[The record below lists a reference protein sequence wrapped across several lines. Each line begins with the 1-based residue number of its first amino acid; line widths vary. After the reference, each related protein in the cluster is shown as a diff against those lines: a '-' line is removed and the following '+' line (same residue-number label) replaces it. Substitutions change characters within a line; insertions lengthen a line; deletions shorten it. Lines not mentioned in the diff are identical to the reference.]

1 MSGNK
6 LYSRIIVLLV
16 MVCCLFSCNKS
27 VSDVDFISKLG
38 IIDVSISAGQ
48 FSSAKKSLQKLEK
61 SALNVYHRLG
71 IIKRYFQLGEKEY
84 AEDFILDSLKDLPS
98 NVELTAVYTQFLL
111 REGRLDEAEE
121 YGKELISTAYA
132 SLYSEIL
139 FSKNI
144 DKNQFYSD
152 EYIDLYVEAA
162 KATKNNIWLVNAAAI
177 AAKNMDA
184 SNALIYKP
192 DNFSAKD
199 SPYFWAILEYD
210 SENYVNAFQTL
221 EYCENDINALQLK
234 SDCLLRLNEIEMGN
248 DFWISTIENQKEIP
262 LEIYYN
268 ASKFSFN
275 LDNYDNTHKLVN
287 SLVQN
292 FPYSERALSLYGN
305 FCLQLQSF
313 QNEKSSELLKDSTLR
328 TISMEKTDKYPK
340 IPVSDVLYRM
350 ENALKENYSSKLL
363 IEYLK
368 FKWIVNK
375 TTDEDIIIDIW
386 NVLEETTV
394 ENIYDEYILNF
405 AISYFSAHHKEDVA
419 ESLFDEYI
427 KQKYGLED
435 YGVYASSFDEW
446 ESETAAW
453 YCVKNQKYNDALRLY
468 ENLCFEK
475 KSVPKYHVLLNLG
488 ALYTALNKNDD
499 ALNIYKSVAGKAL
512 TEKIASEVH
521 YRIGSIQFNQNDK
534 KNALLSL
541 NYSLKLNPDN
551 HKARLLLK
559 KLN

>member
-1 MSGNK
+1 M
-6 LYSRIIVLLV
+6 
-16 MVCCLFSCNKS
+16 
-27 VSDVDFISKLG
+27 
-38 IIDVSISAGQ
+38 
-48 FSSAKKSLQKLEK
+48 
-61 SALNVYHRLG
+61 
-71 IIKRYFQLGEKEY
+71 
-84 AEDFILDSLKDLPS
+84 
-98 NVELTAVYTQFLL
+98 
-111 REGRLDEAEE
+111 
-121 YGKELISTAYA
+121 
-132 SLYSEIL
+132 
-139 FSKNI
+139 
-144 DKNQFYSD
+144 
-152 EYIDLYVEAA
+152 
-162 KATKNNIWLVNAAAI
+162 
-177 AAKNMDA
+177 
-184 SNALIYKP
+184 
-192 DNFSAKD
+192 
-199 SPYFWAILEYD
+199 
-210 SENYVNAFQTL
+210 
-221 EYCENDINALQLK
+221 
-234 SDCLLRLNEIEMGN
+234 
-248 DFWISTIENQKEIP
+248 
-262 LEIYYN
+262 
-268 ASKFSFN
+268 
-275 LDNYDNTHKLVN
+275 
-287 SLVQN
+287 
-292 FPYSERALSLYGN
+292 
-305 FCLQLQSF
+305 
-313 QNEKSSELLKDSTLR
+313 
-328 TISMEKTDKYPK
+328 
-340 IPVSDVLYRM
+340 
-350 ENALKENYSSKLL
+350 

-499 ALNIYKSVAGKAL
+499 ALNIYKSLAGKAL